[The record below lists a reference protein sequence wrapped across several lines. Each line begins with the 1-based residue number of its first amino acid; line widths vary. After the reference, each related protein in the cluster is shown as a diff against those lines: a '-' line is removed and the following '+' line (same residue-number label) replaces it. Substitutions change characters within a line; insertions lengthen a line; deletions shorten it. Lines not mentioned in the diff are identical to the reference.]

1 MRLPDPPDR
10 GILKE
15 RVPNLLP
22 AVVLPDVL
30 EFGVLLATALFL
42 PITGAF
48 AVDSGLGAGA
58 IGSGSGGGL
67 GAEKTHIRFDLPE
80 CCL

>member
-15 RVPNLLP
+15 RVPNLLAALVP
-22 AVVLPDVL
+22 PDVL
-30 EFGVLLATALFL
+30 DPVVLLAIALFL
-42 PITGAF
+42 PITGDF
-48 AVDSGLGAGA
+48 AVASGFGAGA
-58 IGSGSGGGL
+58 IGSGVGGL
-67 GAEKTHIRFDLPE
+67 GAEKTHIRFGLPE